1 MTQSDADGFSVIPY
15 RPITQLPLVFYNP
28 DRDEITEIDRTPA
41 TRADEGQF
49 RATIRRPDGT
59 VVADRLFRYRP
70 VPVSGAVKDSIRNEL
85 ASRFNVEGD
94 PQKTRRHIDIA
105 LDHLEL
111 PDFLPPVSGDV
122 AVGEDGTRWISRES
136 LTGVTRPRYLVTDAT
151 LNPIATVTLPATA
164 TQLTGWIS
172 RSSLWVVET
181 DEMDV
186 QYLVRYRIVRSSGSP
201 EPTSADT
208 SALPFSST

>member
-1 MTQSDADGFSVIPY
+1 
-15 RPITQLPLVFYNP
+15 
-28 DRDEITEIDRTPA
+28 
-41 TRADEGQF
+41 
-49 RATIRRPDGT
+49 

-111 PDFLPPVSGDV
+111 PDFLPPVSGGV
-122 AVGEDGTRWISRES
+122 AVGEDGTRWIPRES
-136 LTGVTRPRYLVTDAT
+136 LSGVTAPRYMVTDAS

-164 TQLTGWIS
+164 TQLTGWVS
-172 RSSLWVVET
+172 RTSLWVVEM
-181 DEMDV
+181 DELDV
-186 QYLVRYRIVRSSGSP
+186 QYLVRYRVVGSSRSMQP
-201 EPTSADT
+201 
-208 SALPFSST
+208 